1 MALELLNTIEIIEI
15 MENYIEQV
23 RPPEH
28 IRNRLD
34 LTYKI
39 DNQSIIL
46 QELRP
51 KFQHPDQIMESGYAR
66 ATYVKSDKKWKV
78 YWMRSNLK
86 WTLYEPEPEVG
97 SLKEF
102 LNLVDEDKYHC
113 FKD

>member
-1 MALELLNTIEIIEI
+1 MALELLNIIEIIEV
-15 MENYIEQV
+15 MENYMEQV

-51 KFQHPDQIMESGYAR
+51 KFRDPDQIMESGYAK
-66 ATYVKSDKKWKV
+66 ATFVKSEKKWKV
-78 YWMRSNLK
+78 YWMGSNLK

-97 SLKEF
+97 NLKKF

-113 FKD
+113 FKG